1 MEPCVSLLTRLFL
14 IAVIWGLHVGGVA
27 INRGNE
33 IVKYKSCPE
42 DTKPVF
48 VDLKCPFQF
57 STASSSQLITTK
69 WTDITHYPKQT
80 TVVNIN
86 NNGTLLPGD
95 AYLNANITRLSTD
108 RLDGSIR
115 LELQNTPIG
124 DLRTIECEVYV
135 FGDSPNLDTSTTT
148 VINTDPCLSVTTPA
162 PCNCPTS
169 SCKTLNCTTSCVI
182 HVPEKLGPGLSIAL
196 ALIALVTAVFN
207 IYMVKTNP
215 KLLSGGEW
223 NCGLSHFCFSPFTN

>member
-148 VINTDPCLSVTTPA
+148 VINTG
-162 PCNCPTS
+162 